1 MSDWNPEPQP
11 NIGVTAPPEPEQFV
25 GRWWGSRQVRL
36 GAAALIAGGLAL
48 GGYGIASAASSHGP
62 APQSARQALAAN
74 SGSSSSSKP
83 AAARPR
89 RGGPVL
95 LGPLGLGVRFGPGGS
110 FAQGGTVTQVTPT
123 TITVDTLFGSTLT
136 VGTDSSTV
144 YNEGGKTVA
153 RSAVTVGEQVVF
165 RPLGRPRASS
175 SSGSQPVALVEIV
188 EPQVFGKVVS
198 VNRPQLVVAQQ
209 DGLDVTVNTS
219 TSTTYDEVGKGSAS
233 ASDVQVGTVVSVT
246 GTLSADHDQI
256 DATTIEVV
264 LPSVAGRVTGVSGTT
279 ITITSLGG
287 TAETVT
293 TGSST
298 DFRGPSGTTTIASV
312 AEGDFVLAY
321 GTPGTGN
328 TFAAVTVYVGSAIA
342 STPGVVGGPG
352 VSGGP
357 GGTGGPGGIGGPP
370 GLGGPSGFGGIPG
383 VGSFRN
389 GVAHGSG
396 SVTGN
401 GPAM

>member
-1 MSDWNPEPQP
+1 M
-11 NIGVTAPPEPEQFV
+11 
-25 GRWWGSRQVRL
+25 
-36 GAAALIAGGLAL
+36 
-48 GGYGIASAASSHGP
+48 
-62 APQSARQALAAN
+62 
-74 SGSSSSSKP
+74 
-83 AAARPR
+83 
-89 RGGPVL
+89 
-95 LGPLGLGVRFGPGGS
+95 
-110 FAQGGTVTQVTPT
+110 
-123 TITVDTLFGSTLT
+123 
-136 VGTDSSTV
+136 
-144 YNEGGKTVA
+144 
-153 RSAVTVGEQVVF
+153 
-165 RPLGRPRASS
+165 
-175 SSGSQPVALVEIV
+175 
-188 EPQVFGKVVS
+188 FGKVVS

-342 STPGVVGGPG
+342 STPGVFGGPG